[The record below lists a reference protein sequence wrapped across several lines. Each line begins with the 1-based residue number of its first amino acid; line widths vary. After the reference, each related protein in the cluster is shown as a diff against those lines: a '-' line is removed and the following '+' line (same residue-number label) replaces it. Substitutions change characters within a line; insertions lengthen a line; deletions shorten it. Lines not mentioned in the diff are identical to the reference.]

1 MAEPFD
7 VNELADY
14 SDGELEQEEQEALD
28 AGAKTDDSKSFVDSS
43 LVLVERSE
51 F

>member
-14 SDGELEQEEQEALD
+14 SDGELEQEEQETLD
-28 AGAKTDDSKSFVDSS
+28 TGAKSEESKTYVFLIHLS
-43 LVLVERSE
+43 
-51 F
+51 